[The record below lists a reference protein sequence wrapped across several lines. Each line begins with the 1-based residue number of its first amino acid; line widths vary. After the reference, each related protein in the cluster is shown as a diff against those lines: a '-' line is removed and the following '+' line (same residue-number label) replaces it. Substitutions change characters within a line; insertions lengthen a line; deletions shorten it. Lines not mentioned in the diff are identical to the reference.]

1 MATAKLLFRARIS
14 VPCNV
19 IFYIIMPGRVRN
31 KGNKPSDLMD
41 ASFVVGN
48 GIRAI
53 PMSIKNRYVAI
64 FVAFPSR
71 WWSIKIINL

>member
-1 MATAKLLFRARIS
+1 
-14 VPCNV
+14 
-19 IFYIIMPGRVRN
+19 MPGRVRN